1 MRGGVYCE
9 CECKRE
15 GWMLGCLVSNALL
28 VLLVVMMMMMMIVL
42 NNEQEGRML
51 LPLLG

>member
-28 VLLVVMMMMMMIVL
+28 VLVVVMMMMIVL

-51 LPLLG
+51 RPLLG